1 VGDPENGR
9 EGIKMADLQK
19 KAPHIPKYILSLTHF
34 VNRSMNRLEALS
46 LYGDT
51 CLNTTVSAL
60 RVKHGI
66 TFIKEL
72 EPHLNQAGG
81 TVRFTR
87 YWLADESIERAYQLI
102 KLSLPNVTR

>member
-1 VGDPENGR
+1 
-9 EGIKMADLQK
+9 MADLQK

-60 RVKHGI
+60 VNDHGI
-66 TFIKEL
+66 SFIKKM
-72 EPHLNQAGG
+72 EPHVNQAGG

-87 YWLADESIERAYQLI
+87 YRLADESKGRAYQLI
-102 KLSLPNVTR
+102 HLNSPSIPR

>member
-1 VGDPENGR
+1 MNT
-9 EGIKMADLQK
+9 AQ
-19 KAPHIPKYILSLTHF
+19 HTPKYIVSLTHF

-60 RVKHGI
+60 KKEHGVS
-66 TFIKEL
+66 FIKKV
-72 EPHLNQAGG
+72 EPHINQAGG

-87 YWLADESIERAYQLI
+87 YWLTEESKDRANQLI
-102 KLSLPNVTR
+102 NLYTQNTSR

>member
-1 VGDPENGR
+1 
-9 EGIKMADLQK
+9 MAALQLK
-19 KAPHIPKYILSLTHF
+19 DQHIPKYIVSLTHF

-60 RVKHGI
+60 RKEHGI
-66 TFIKEL
+66 SFLKKL
-72 EPHLNQAGG
+72 EPHVNQVGG

-87 YWLADESIERAYQLI
+87 YWLADESKDRANQLI
-102 KLSLPNVTR
+102 QLYTPNTNR